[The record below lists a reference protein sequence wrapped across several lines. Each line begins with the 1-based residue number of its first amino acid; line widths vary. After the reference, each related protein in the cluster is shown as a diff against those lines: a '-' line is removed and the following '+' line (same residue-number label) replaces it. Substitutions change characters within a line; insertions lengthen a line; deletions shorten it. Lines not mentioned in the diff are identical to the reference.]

1 MMAERFAIGSVAV
14 SEGTVLPTAVKA
26 VANSVVGKKLIE
38 IHNAMLAEYR
48 EAADKSEGSKLALQI
63 YYTNRNV
70 VEDLAAALAVLE
82 DFRKTMEEGLRL
94 LDEEK
99 AKVEKVKA
107 RSARVGCYVVKLVPC
122 GKHCSGCP
130 HGPYAYQ
137 VVKVGG
143 KQVWKY
149 LGKSG
154 KGLTNP
160 TERRQPEK
168 VGKIHSEEGVDAK
181 FE

>member
-1 MMAERFAIGSVAV
+1 MMTERLAIDSGAV
-14 SEGTVLPTAVKA
+14 SKGTVLPTAVKA
-26 VANSVVGKKLIE
+26 DADLVVGKKLIE
-38 IHNAMLAEYR
+38 IHNAMLTAYR

-63 YYTNRNV
+63 YYANRTV
-70 VEDLAAALAVLE
+70 IQDIAAALTVLE
-82 DFRKTMEEGLRL
+82 DFRKTLEEGLKL

-99 AKVEKVKA
+99 AKAENVKA

-137 VVKVGG
+137 VIKVEG

-154 KGLTNP
+154 ISLTNP
-160 TERRQPEK
+160 TEQRQPER
-168 VGKIHSEEGVDAK
+168 VGKNHSEGDAK
-181 FE
+181 AV